1 MKLSDFDFDLPE
13 HLIAQHPAP
22 QRDQSRLM
30 IVRRSS
36 GEIEHRVFHELPEI
50 LGAPDFL
57 VLNNT
62 RVIPARLWASR
73 PGRKESI
80 EVLLLQQMED
90 GLWRAL
96 VRPGTKA
103 AQGMTLEI
111 GGLAA
116 LVEDILPDG
125 SRILRFGDPA
135 RVAEGI
141 EKFGRPP
148 LPPYIRRSKDS
159 DFSEDRER
167 YQTIYAKHAGSVAA
181 PTAGLHFT
189 PEVMQR
195 LARRG
200 VGMCEILL
208 HVGYGT
214 FKPIRC
220 EEIDRHRMDPEYF
233 EVSAEAAGCIAQY
246 KLSGRRLVAVG
257 STVTRVLEHLGDK
270 GWEPGRAL
278 SGYCDL
284 FIRPG
289 HTFRMVEALLTN
301 FHLPRSTLFILV
313 CAFAGRELML
323 ECYRRAIEERYR
335 FFSYGDCMLIL

>member
-13 HLIAQHPAP
+13 HLIAQRPAP
-22 QRDQSRLM
+22 RRDQSRLM

-50 LGAPDFL
+50 LCSHDYL

-80 EVLLLQQMED
+80 EVLLLQQLGD

-96 VRPGTKA
+96 TRPGTKA
-103 AQGMTLEI
+103 AQGTNLEL
-111 GGLAA
+111 GGLEA

-125 SRILRFGDPA
+125 SRLLRFRDPA
-135 RVAEGI
+135 RVAESI

-167 YQTIYAKHAGSVAA
+167 YQTVYAKHAGSVAA

-195 LARRG
+195 LADKG
-200 VGMCEILL
+200 VGRCEILL

-214 FKPIRC
+214 FQPIRC
-220 EEIDRHRMDPEYF
+220 DDIDRHSMDPEYF
-233 EVSAEAAGCIAQY
+233 EVSAEAAGCIAKY

-257 STVTRVLEHLGDK
+257 STVTRVLEYLGDQIREACR
-270 GWEPGRAL
+270 GF

-313 CAFAGRELML
+313 CAFAGRDLMH
-323 ECYRRAIEERYR
+323 ECYRRAIRERYR

>member
-1 MKLSDFDFDLPE
+1 MKLSNFDFDLPE

-36 GEIEHRVFHELPEI
+36 GEVEHRVFHELPEI
-50 LGAPDFL
+50 LGPQDFI
-57 VLNNT
+57 VLNTT
-62 RVIPARLWASR
+62 RVIPARLLASR
-73 PGRKESI
+73 PGRRESI
-80 EVLLLQQMED
+80 EILLLQQLED

-96 VRPGTKA
+96 ARPGAKA
-103 AQGMTLEI
+103 AVGTTLAM
-111 GGLAA
+111 GGIEAQ
-116 LVEDILPDG
+116 VEQVFRDG
-125 SRILRFGDPA
+125 SRLLRFRDPA
-135 RVAEGI
+135 RVAESI
-141 EKFGRPP
+141 ERIGRPP

-159 DFSEDRER
+159 DFSEDKER

-195 LARRG
+195 LADKG
-200 VGMCEILL
+200 VGICEILL

-214 FKPIRC
+214 FQPIRC
-220 EEIDRHRMDPEYF
+220 DDIDRHRMDPEYF
-233 EVSAEAAGCIAQY
+233 EVSAAAAGCIAQY

-257 STVTRVLEHLGDK
+257 STVTRVLEHLGDQE
-270 GWEPGRAL
+270 WEAGRGF

-289 HTFRMVEALLTN
+289 HAFRMVEALLTN

-313 CAFAGRELML
+313 CAFAGRDLML
-323 ECYRRAIEERYR
+323 ECYRRAIAERYR